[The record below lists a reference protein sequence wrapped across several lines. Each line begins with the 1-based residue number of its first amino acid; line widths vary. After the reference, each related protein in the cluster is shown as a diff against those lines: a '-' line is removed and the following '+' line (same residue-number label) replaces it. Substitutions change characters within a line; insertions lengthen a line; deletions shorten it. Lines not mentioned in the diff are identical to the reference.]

1 MDEKCGSHSCSNA
14 AVNVQSHRLSHTSSW
29 TVNSNIINSR
39 RLLLDCRN
47 YMAEYVERLPVET
60 EQKAHKLLRVC
71 ERNGLHSQCK
81 YCTQSCLRA
90 SWSHCLFTYLL
101 WLIYSTFCFESPTII
116 IVILLLF
123 SPQMIYKI
131 SQISIGLC
139 GVNIFK
145 TQGSQTT
152 WPTLLK
158 LCMYILWV
166 TTSMKRNFKFW
177 PLRHAGPQ
185 RT

>member
-1 MDEKCGSHSCSNA
+1 
-14 AVNVQSHRLSHTSSW
+14 
-29 TVNSNIINSR
+29 VNSNIINSR

-123 SPQMIYKI
+123 SPQMIYKT

-166 TTSMKRNFKFW
+166 TTSMKRNFEFW
-177 PLRHAGPQ
+177 PRRHAWAQ